1 MRAGQFVY
9 SVFVCVQSESAVCV
23 LCVCLCQLLVT
34 CLITLGIG
42 HVPQLVERCCN
53 ALLVVKAKSRNRK
66 SQKNIYIYK

>member
-1 MRAGQFVY
+1 MTNNKCVQG
-9 SVFVCVQSESAVCV
+9 SVCTVCVCVYRVSV
-23 LCVCLCQLLVT
+23 LCVCQLLVT